1 MCALIKS
8 QRSSEP
14 LNEGAIQRVHEK
26 ALKKKKKKQ
35 SADRYV
41 ARASSTRIIFES
53 IDNAKKLEPIA
64 LADVTDIG
72 RSRTDANVFSFQVQQ
87 NTKKK
92 EKKQKKGEDKQEGG
106 PVLLYLIR
114 FEDDAGVETFFSAI
128 NGKNDISHSF
138 EAPPGNDTEKRENGK
153 QKKAGG
159 KGSVGTA
166 RNDGLS
172 AGTWKRTDN
181 ESTTAGSKK
190 NGWKAVNGNAA
201 NVSGTDQP
209 PVDGQWT
216 FFAFPGSQTDTH
228 HSQTNG
234 TSSSRR
240 DDNAKKLPQVLQR
253 RNNAASTQ
261 TFVQYQPPVGH
272 YRVAPTRKSR
282 MTVGPWEQRSFPRRR
297 ASMPPDDPTPLTES
311 SMTSASSEVTLRCSV
326 TPTYRDTDS
335 EVAYQEARRRR
346 RGMYKS
352 YRCRDQDSIFYG
364 ERMSPESQMLDQ
376 MSQQD
381 TGFRMCYLPATYKN
395 PAR

>member
-1 MCALIKS
+1 MCALIKCE
-8 QRSSEP
+8 SSPGP
-14 LNEGAIQRVHEK
+14 LNEGAIQRVHER
-26 ALKKKKKKQ
+26 ALKKKKKQ

-41 ARASSTRIIFES
+41 ARATSTRVIFES

-72 RSRTDANVFSFQVQQ
+72 RSRSDANVFSFQVQQ

-92 EKKQKKGEDKQEGG
+92 EKKQKKKGEDKQEGG

-138 EAPPGNDTEKRENGK
+138 EGPSGNDTEKRENSK
-153 QKKAGG
+153 QTKAGR
-159 KGSVGTA
+159 KENAGTA
-166 RNDGLS
+166 KKEGLS
-172 AGTWKRTDN
+172 AGTWKRTDD
-181 ESTTAGSKK
+181 ESTTAGSKR
-190 NGWKAVNGNAA
+190 NGCQAVNGNTA
-201 NVSGTDQP
+201 NVSGTNQP
-209 PVDGQWT
+209 PADGQWT

-228 HSQTNG
+228 RSKTNG

-240 DDNAKKLPQVLQR
+240 DDNMKKLPEVLQR

-282 MTVGPWEQRSFPRRR
+282 MTVDPWEQRSFPRRQ
-297 ASMPPDDPTPLTES
+297 ASMPPDDPTPPTES
-311 SMTSASSEVTLRCSV
+311 SVTSASSDVTLRCSV
-326 TPTYRDTDS
+326 TPVHRDTDS
-335 EVAYQEARRRR
+335 EVAYEEARRRR

-376 MSQQD
+376 MSHQD

-395 PAR
+395 HAR